1 MKSDLKEIELSRKNK
16 TVEYAC
22 HCSPPSQASNVL
34 PAALTSCVCRRRG
47 TANLG
52 CPGAVV

>member
-22 HCSPPSQASNVL
+22 HCSPRRRHQ
-34 PAALTSCVCRRRG
+34 TYCRRLSRL
-47 TANLG
+47 A
-52 CPGAVV
+52 CAAGAVPQI